1 MSFLSRPWSTPY
13 HPARAYLLPKGLFAL
28 LATDVWLT
36 RIPVAFQYGFGGF
49 NAAHFTWIDR
59 LLPSPTPTL
68 YIGFALLAG
77 MLSIKFVVGRRT
89 RWETVVLTAV
99 CTLLWAASVLDGY
112 QHHYLLSWLLAWCVL
127 IPEVSPERAS
137 KPSARVWG
145 PGFPMVAI
153 TCSLVYF
160 FTAITKSESD
170 WRAGKVLASLFGIQ
184 PGAAHPPAVL
194 QWLASFRTEVHNWF
208 GPPADSFWLGMAY
221 SAILLQIML
230 VIGYVLAS
238 ERDAVRS
245 RARSILFALALGGSL
260 AFYLFLELSGRL
272 SIGLFSYYMM
282 WVSFV
287 VLAPVPWVARLAVL
301 LGRIGK
307 ALTHALVSSDEVQTQ
322 PLIPLLKAV
331 AASGLLVFVG
341 TLAQIPGARWATGLW
356 AAATLLMAVFY
367 LLRRQFFEA
376 QRISTAAAASAG
388 LLWLAMA
395 MSPFQYDYF
404 VRSAEVMYESGQYE
418 AARAALLTAK
428 GIGGDGSADTGL
440 EAVDAKLEQAS
451 RAKR

>member
-1 MSFLSRPWSTPY
+1 MASVDSTS
-13 HPARAYLLPKGLFAL
+13 
-28 LATDVWLT
+28 
-36 RIPVAFQYGFGGF
+36 
-49 NAAHFTWIDR
+49 AHFAWIDR

-77 MLSIKFVVGRRT
+77 MLSIKFVFGRRT
-89 RWETVVLTAV
+89 QWETVVLTAV
-99 CTLLWAASVLDGY
+99 CTLLWASSLLDGY

-137 KPSARVWG
+137 KPSARVCG

-153 TCSLVYF
+153 TCSVVYF

-184 PGAAHPPAVL
+184 PGAVQTPAVL
-194 QWLASFRTEVHNWF
+194 QWLASFQTVLHNWF
-208 GPPADSFWLGMAY
+208 GLPADSFWLGMAH

-230 VIGYVLAS
+230 VTAYVFAT

-245 RARSILFALALGGSL
+245 RARSILFAMALGGSFT
-260 AFYLFLELSGRL
+260 FYLFLELSGRL
-272 SIGLFSYYMM
+272 GIGLFSYYMM

-307 ALTHALVSSDEVQTQ
+307 ALTPALVSSDKVQSQ
-322 PLIPLLKAV
+322 PLIPLIKAV
-331 AASGLLVFVG
+331 VASGLLVFVG
-341 TLAQIPGARWATGLW
+341 ALAQIPGVRWATGLW
-356 AAATLLMAVFY
+356 AAVTLLMAVVY
-367 LLRRQFFEA
+367 ALRKQLFEA
-376 QRISTAAAASAG
+376 QRVSVAAAAGAV

-440 EAVDAKLEQAS
+440 EAVDAKLGQAS
-451 RAKR
+451 NAKR